1 MMKNSKYP
9 DMRQLMNIVI
19 EGEEQAAEELAAISQ
34 LIADRSKE
42 ENVPSKLS
50 TDAFI
55 TLANQMGIPL
65 TKDTLMDMVESG
77 KLKSVVKDINNEEI
91 IFKGKDEIEP
101 SEMNVD
107 KAKEIVKKMAKRAA
121 KKGLKND

>member
-1 MMKNSKYP
+1 
-9 DMRQLMNIVI
+9 
-19 EGEEQAAEELAAISQ
+19 
-34 LIADRSKE
+34 
-42 ENVPSKLS
+42 
-50 TDAFI
+50 
-55 TLANQMGIPL
+55 
-65 TKDTLMDMVESG
+65 MDMVESG